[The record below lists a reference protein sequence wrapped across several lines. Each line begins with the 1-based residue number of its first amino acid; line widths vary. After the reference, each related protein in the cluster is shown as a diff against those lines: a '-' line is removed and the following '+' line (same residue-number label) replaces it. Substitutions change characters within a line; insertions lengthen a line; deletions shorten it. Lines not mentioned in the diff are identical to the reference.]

1 MAFYETGRWF
11 PWRRI
16 VTKTVQESPEKLFRG
31 SICLY
36 NGWQETTKFSEFSLM
51 AFLLSPCRLFAHVG
65 SPSLSFLTCR
75 VSSDAERSRKEKTDC
90 IQQITIHAFLLNGK
104 GTSVDVGIFTF
115 ELGLRTQEFIYKIEK
130 QYLQSRLWI
139 LLD

>member
-51 AFLLSPCRLFAHVG
+51 AFLLSPCRLFAHVSLHLSLF
-65 SPSLSFLTCR
+65 SP
-75 VSSDAERSRKEKTDC
+75 AE
-90 IQQITIHAFLLNGK
+90 FLLMPR
-104 GTSVDVGIFTF
+104 DH
-115 ELGLRTQEFIYKIEK
+115 EK
-130 QYLQSRLWI
+130 RRQIASSKSQFMHFC
-139 LLD
+139 